1 MANATLARK
10 DFLSVVD
17 FDAADLEHCLR
28 LAAQLKADR
37 SLGRQA
43 PTAHAL
49 EGRHVALLFEKPSL
63 RTHTTFEIAIREVG
77 GYVVPVQ
84 PDVAL
89 GKREPVADV
98 ARNRR
103 RLAERKS
110 EGIAVLPPEGA
121 PDGAAFSF
129 KIVGNAHCDVR
140 RARARATRG
149 QIYRPHQLITKGE
162 RSSSAHSDAS
172 LE

>member
-49 EGRHVALLFEKPSL
+49 DGRHVE
-63 RTHTTFEIAIREVG
+63 
-77 GYVVPVQ
+77 
-84 PDVAL
+84 
-89 GKREPVADV
+89 
-98 ARNRR
+98 NRR
-103 RLAERKS
+103 A
-110 EGIAVLPPEGA
+110 GA
-121 PDGAAFSF
+121 
-129 KIVGNAHCDVR
+129 
-140 RARARATRG
+140 
-149 QIYRPHQLITKGE
+149 
-162 RSSSAHSDAS
+162 SSLTTSG
-172 LE
+172 